1 MFVLL
6 TYIIQCQIYDLEFY
20 KAKQVNKYSQACMK
34 PWSPLLLFHTLH
46 VLCSIYQGNAKRS
59 VWRSKLAPRPC
70 NKSHHARRAKKKKKK
85 TSLDLDLESMLDGFL
100 VYQPNTG
107 AASWVAL
114 TKMLLT
120 VAEENESSTNSKG
133 NGSAA
138 SYLSLW
144 MRFLQREKNIEV
156 SLL

>member
-1 MFVLL
+1 MF
-6 TYIIQCQIYDLEFY
+6 YAAFI
-20 KAKQVNKYSQACMK
+20 KATLKEVYGDRS
-34 PWSPLLLFHTLH
+34 LLH
-46 VLCSIYQGNAKRS
+46 VPAINHIMQEEPKR
-59 VWRSKLAPRPC
+59 
-70 NKSHHARRAKKKKKK
+70 KKKK